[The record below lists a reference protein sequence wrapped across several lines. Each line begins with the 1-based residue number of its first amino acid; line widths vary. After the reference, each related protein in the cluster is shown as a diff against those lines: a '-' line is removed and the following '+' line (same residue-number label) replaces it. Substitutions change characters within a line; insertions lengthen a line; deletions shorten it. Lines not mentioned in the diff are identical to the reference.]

1 MTWTSFIRP
10 GTLEVL
16 SMINRRRCACERR
29 ANSLSLWGP
38 QGLGMELDAQSSR
51 GPVGLSGR
59 LRPVELAR
67 KARTGLV
74 PKERVWRVAFSR
86 YLLSVE

>member
-1 MTWTSFIRP
+1 
-10 GTLEVL
+10 
-16 SMINRRRCACERR
+16 MINRRRCACERR
-29 ANSLSLWGP
+29 ANSLWGLGS

-74 PKERVWRVAFSR
+74 PKERVRGECF
-86 YLLSVE
+86 LTFHSVIQDSVHDRPHV